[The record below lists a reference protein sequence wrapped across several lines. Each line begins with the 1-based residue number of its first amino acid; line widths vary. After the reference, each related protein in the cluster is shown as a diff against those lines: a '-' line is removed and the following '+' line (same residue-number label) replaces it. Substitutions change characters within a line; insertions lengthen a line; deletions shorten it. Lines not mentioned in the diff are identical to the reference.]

1 MGSVELVVV
10 LIASTAVFG
19 HPSAVPAKHIF
30 TFILSDDQMRTH
42 LRSGSTL
49 IFKGLERDWQ
59 TVERQVERLGF
70 GELYLV
76 SRNSGRRGDLTKV
89 SPLAER

>member
-1 MGSVELVVV
+1 M
-10 LIASTAVFG
+10 
-19 HPSAVPAKHIF
+19 PAKHMF
-30 TFILSDDQMRTH
+30 TFILSDDQMRAH

-70 GELYLV
+70 GDLYLV
-76 SRNSGRRGDLTKV
+76 SRTSGRRGDLTKV
-89 SPLAER
+89 SPVAER

>member
-1 MGSVELVVV
+1 MS
-10 LIASTAVFG
+10 
-19 HPSAVPAKHIF
+19 AKHTF
-30 TFILSDDQMRTH
+30 SFILSDDQMRTH

-70 GELYLV
+70 GEVYLV
-76 SRNSGRRGDLTKV
+76 SRTSGRRGDLTKV
-89 SPLAER
+89 TPVAQR

>member
-1 MGSVELVVV
+1 MKWSFLA
-10 LIASTAVFG
+10 IASTDELG
-19 HPSAVPAKHIF
+19 HSSSVPAKHIF
-30 TFILSDDQMRTH
+30 TFILSDDQMRAH

-76 SRNSGRRGDLTKV
+76 CRTSGRRGDLTKV
-89 SPLAER
+89 SPVAER

>member
-1 MGSVELVVV
+1 
-10 LIASTAVFG
+10 
-19 HPSAVPAKHIF
+19 
-30 TFILSDDQMRTH
+30 MRAH

-49 IFKGLERDWQ
+49 IFKGLERDWE

-76 SRNSGRRGDLTKV
+76 SRTSGRHGDMTKV
-89 SPLAER
+89 RPVAQK